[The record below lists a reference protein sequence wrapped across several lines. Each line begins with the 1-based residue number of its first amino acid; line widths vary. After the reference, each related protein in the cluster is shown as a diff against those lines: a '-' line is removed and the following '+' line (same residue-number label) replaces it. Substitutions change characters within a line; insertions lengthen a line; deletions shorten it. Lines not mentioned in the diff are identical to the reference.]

1 MGILELDRRFACR
14 AIYAEPQTEAM
25 PRRAATYN
33 ESMTNLVGQPFETRR
48 RIEMKRYVVA
58 ANGLHRGMQYGR
70 CLSNK
75 RATVRVV
82 SAMAALLVSLLS
94 GCAVIAVGDAVIGVG
109 AAAVSVAATTVKV
122 GAKAIGAVVDA
133 AIPDSEKAKN

>member
-25 PRRAATYN
+25 PHKVATYN

-58 ANGLHRGMQYGR
+58 AKGLHQGMQYGR

-75 RATVRVV
+75 RAAVRVV
-82 SAMAALLVSLLS
+82 SAALLVSLLG
-94 GCAVIAVGDAVIGVG
+94 GCAVVAVGDAVIGVG

-133 AIPDSEKAKN
+133 AIPDSGKAKN